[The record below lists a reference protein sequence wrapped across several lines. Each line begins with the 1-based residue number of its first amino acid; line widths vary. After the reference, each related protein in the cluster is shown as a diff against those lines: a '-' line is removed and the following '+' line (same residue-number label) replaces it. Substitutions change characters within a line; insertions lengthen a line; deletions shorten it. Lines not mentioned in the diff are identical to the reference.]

1 MNKISNYLLL
11 LASALYC
18 FFLHLFIALLNS
30 TFSQIGIHCFVPS
43 LFLFIPTLL
52 NKNSSLVLI
61 IFNGFILDYH
71 LHLPLGFNVFLLLC
85 FHLLTQGNF
94 KLSDNY
100 NLSSSITL
108 PIVINIS
115 FFVCLYC
122 VTQLQIFSKN
132 EWNLTKFF
140 TDLLASIIMLLI
152 FLRPHLQILKILTS
166 KTRSL
171 PIEKSLVK
179 E

>member
-18 FFLHLFIALLNS
+18 FFLQLIIALLNS

-94 KLSDNY
+94 KLSDNH
-100 NLSSSITL
+100 NSSSSITL
-108 PIVINIS
+108 PIVINVS

-132 EWNLTKFF
+132 EWKFSGF
-140 TDLLASIIMLLI
+140 FVFLMELLI
-152 FLRPHLQILKILTS
+152 IL
-166 KTRSL
+166 
-171 PIEKSLVK
+171 
-179 E
+179 